1 MSEEETLRS
10 TGIMNSERSIFIE
23 NVIHYILNAADK
35 KDLQFLLSQDEE
47 WRKFVADTNLSRE
60 EAQAVY
66 EGLQQQKAPTG
77 TEFKDLPHHRQEYRE
92 RFLRLYPQ
100 VKKEVETLIAQF
112 RALADKADE
121 IHRDSNISYLVA
133 DTASLISGILG
144 IVGLGLAPMTAGV
157 SLALAATSL
166 GLNVAAAATKV
177 TTNIVENTKMS
188 SIEAK
193 AKLKRSSLAN
203 LDDMLT
209 ELIADSS
216 NRVGT
221 AESSHDFWRRAVRHI
236 RAMSSAQDLELES
249 NITAESSNLV
259 ESVFGGIAKEVT
271 RGHRIFIG
279 TITGLSILV
288 DICGIVHDSKQ
299 LLSGAKVESAE
310 RLRQRAQALEEMLEE
325 LKQVQA
331 RLL

>member
-1 MSEEETLRS
+1 
-10 TGIMNSERSIFIE
+10 MNSERSIFIE

-35 KDLQFLLSQDEE
+35 KDLQFLLSQDKE

-60 EAQAVY
+60 EAQALR
-66 EGLQQQKAPTG
+66 EGLLQQKAPTG
-77 TEFKDLPHHRQEYRE
+77 IEFKDLPHVSQGYRE

-112 RALADKADE
+112 RALADKADQ

-166 GLNVAAAATKV
+166 GMNVAAAATKA
-177 TTNIVENTKMS
+177 TTSIVENTKMS
-188 SIEAK
+188 SIEAE
-193 AKLKRSSLAN
+193 AKLKGSSLAN
-203 LDDMLT
+203 FDDMLT
-209 ELIADSS
+209 ELIADCC
-216 NRVGT
+216 NRVDTCG
-221 AESSHDFWRRAVRHI
+221 SSQDFCCRVARHI
-236 RAMSSAQDLELES
+236 RAMSAMSSAQNLELAS

-259 ESVFGGIAKEVT
+259 QSVFGGIVKEVI
-271 RGHRIFIG
+271 RGDRFFVG
-279 TITGLSILV
+279 TATGLSILV
-288 DICGIVHDSKQ
+288 DICSIVHDSKQ

-325 LKQVQA
+325 LKRVQE
-331 RLL
+331 RLS